1 MVKAGHPGV
10 LGPACLLPPQGIAVA
25 GLLRSGQPASA
36 SPLQS
41 LETASLFLGIKEGVG
56 EGVLSLC
63 GSSTAAKYK
72 IHLGI

>member
-10 LGPACLLPPQGIAVA
+10 LGPASLLPPQGVAMA
-25 GLLRSGQPASA
+25 GLLHSGQPASA

-41 LETASLFLGIKEGVG
+41 LGRASLLLVMKGGIG
-56 EGVLSLC
+56 ESMLSLC

-72 IHLGI
+72 IHLGV